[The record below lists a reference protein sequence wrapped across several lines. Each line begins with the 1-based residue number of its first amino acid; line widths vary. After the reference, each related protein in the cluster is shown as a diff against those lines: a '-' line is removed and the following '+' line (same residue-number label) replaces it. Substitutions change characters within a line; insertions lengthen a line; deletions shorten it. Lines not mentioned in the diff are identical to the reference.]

1 MIARSDE
8 LAGAS
13 DREREHWQRQLVLTL
28 AGVAVG
34 AAALGLMRVSVA
46 WEQQVNVAV
55 LRDGTQIRS
64 ASYLS
69 TLWPA
74 AIGMLALAIL
84 TIVLLVH
91 AYRVATFTFRP
102 RGDSF

>member
-1 MIARSDE
+1 VIASGSATE
-8 LAGAS
+8 AL
-13 DREREHWQRQLVLTL
+13 EREHWRRQLVLTL

-34 AAALGLMRVSVA
+34 AGALGLMRLSVA
-46 WEQQVNVAV
+46 WEKQVNVAV
-55 LRDGTQIRS
+55 LRDGTQVRS

-74 AIGMLALAIL
+74 ALGMLALAIL

-102 RGDSF
+102 RGDNL

>member
-1 MIARSDE
+1 MIASPPE
-8 LAGAS
+8 AS
-13 DREREHWQRQLVLTL
+13 ATEREHWRRQLVLTI

-34 AAALGLMRVSVA
+34 AGALGLVRLSVA
-46 WEQQVNVAV
+46 WEQQVSVAV

-64 ASYLS
+64 ASELS
-69 TLWPA
+69 TMWPA
-74 AIGMLALAIL
+74 ALGMLALAIL

-102 RGDSF
+102 RGEK

>member
-1 MIARSDE
+1 MIASATTE
-8 LAGAS
+8 AL
-13 DREREHWQRQLVLTL
+13 EREHWRRQLVLTIV
-28 AGVAVG
+28 GVAVG
-34 AAALGLMRVSVA
+34 AGALGLMQLSLAWEKQVSVA
-46 WEQQVNVAV
+46 I

-64 ASYLS
+64 ASYVS

-74 AIGMLALAIL
+74 ALGMLGLAIL

-102 RGDSF
+102 RGEK

>member
-8 LAGAS
+8 LGGAS
-13 DREREHWQRQLVLTL
+13 DLEREHWRRQLVLTI

-34 AAALGLMRVSVA
+34 AGALGLMRLSVA
-46 WEQQVNVAV
+46 WEQGVSVAT
-55 LRDGTQIRS
+55 LDDGTRLRS
-64 ASYLS
+64 ASYVS

-74 AIGMLALAIL
+74 ALGMLALAIL

-91 AYRVATFTFRP
+91 VFRVAAFTFR
-102 RGDSF
+102 RGDS

>member
-1 MIARSDE
+1 MIASS
-8 LAGAS
+8 AGREAL
-13 DREREHWQRQLVLTL
+13 EREHWRRQLVLTL

-34 AAALGLMRVSVA
+34 AGALGLMRLSVA
-46 WEQQVNVAV
+46 WEEQVSVAI
-55 LRDGTQIRS
+55 LRDGRTIRS
-64 ASYLS
+64 ASYAS

-102 RGDSF
+102 RGDNT

>member
-13 DREREHWQRQLVLTL
+13 DPEREHWRRQLVLTL

-34 AAALGLMRVSVA
+34 AGALGLMRLSVA
-46 WEQQVNVAV
+46 REQQVAVAI
-55 LRDGTQIRS
+55 LRDGTQVRS
-64 ASYLS
+64 ASYVS

-102 RGDSF
+102 RGEN

>member
-1 MIARSDE
+1 MHDAQELGE
-8 LAGAS
+8 LAGE
-13 DREREHWQRQLVLTL
+13 ER
-28 AGVAVG
+28 VAVG
-34 AAALGLMRVSVA
+34 AGAIGLMYLSVA
-46 WEQQVNVAV
+46 WERHVAV
-55 LRDGTQIRS
+55 AFLRDGTQVRS

-74 AIGMLALAIL
+74 AVGMLALAIL

-102 RGDSF
+102 RGDSN